1 MPQPKPQPTPRLKKL
16 DTPED
21 LATARFGRTDGLA
34 IVQQTTLEL
43 AEHYAKRFDLDVAD
57 SEVCLI
63 TSALA
68 FTRHKEFLLFVECER
83 DLQRRVLEHPT
94 AEYGEV
100 LFSLTRTGAHNDIHK
115 EIDRLHLRANKYI
128 KELKVLQRENTDH
141 NKRS

>member
-1 MPQPKPQPTPRLKKL
+1 MSQPQPKPLQKL

-21 LATARFGRTDGLA
+21 LATARFGKVDGLA
-34 IVQQTTLEL
+34 IVNKTTLDL
-43 AEHYAKRFDLDVAD
+43 AEHYAKRFGLDPVD

-68 FTRHKEFLLFVECER
+68 FTRHKEFLLFLECER

-94 AEYGEV
+94 AEYGEI
-100 LFSLTRTGAHNDIHK
+100 LFSLTRTGAHRDIHK

-128 KELKVLQRENTDH
+128 KELKILQKEN
-141 NKRS
+141 NK